1 MHPLRTQRGAAT
13 LGIML
18 ALVLAVTIAALATQ
32 RRHAGELRAA
42 AARLRA
48 GQAVEAA
55 EAGLEWATAML
66 NAPATGFRERHLY
79 MEAVSGAIVP
89 SARRAACVRV
99 AEAWRCGDPASVRG
113 DDAAATA
120 FEVRFEAAA
129 AAGTVHVVSLGC
141 QRPPCAEDDGTGAA
155 TPDTTA
161 RREVTLALVPALAHP
176 PMAAL
181 TVRGDVDAGTAAL
194 GLHNADPDAAGMV
207 VHAGG
212 AVRAVQ
218 ARLSGPPGAPG
229 GVVVERDAELGT
241 SDPSRS
247 FAARH
252 GLDPPLWRRQP
263 TVATVVCES
272 RCNERL
278 AQALRT
284 HRLVFVDGDV
294 ALDGPL
300 TLGSH
305 ERPVAIVAAGAVRLR
320 GAIAMHGLVHGA
332 GITWDDAGPGAFVR
346 GAVVSDGGYA
356 GTGAPE
362 LVRDTDV
369 LQSLKAAG
377 SFARLPGSWKD
388 FR

>member
-1 MHPLRTQRGAAT
+1 MQLLRTQRGGAT
-13 LGIML
+13 LGITL
-18 ALVLAVTIAALATQ
+18 ALVLAVTIAALAAQ

-42 AARLRA
+42 AARLHA

-79 MEAVSGAIVP
+79 MEAISGAIVP

-99 AEAWRCGDPASVRG
+99 PETWRCGDAASVRA
-113 DDAAATA
+113 DDAATTA
-120 FEVRFEAAA
+120 FEVRFEASTAP
-129 AAGTVHVVSLGC
+129 GTVHVVSLGC
-141 QRPPCAEDDGTGAA
+141 RRLPCADDDGTGAA

-161 RREVTLALVPALAHP
+161 RREVTLALVPALAHAP
-176 PMAAL
+176 LAAL

-194 GLHNADPDAAGMV
+194 GLHNADPDAGGIV
-207 VHAGG
+207 VQAGG
-212 AVRAVQ
+212 AVRAVH
-218 ARLSGPPGAPG
+218 ARLAGPPGAPG
-229 GVVVERDAELGT
+229 GIVVERDAALST

-252 GLDPPLWRRQP
+252 GLDPALWRRQP
-263 TVATVVCES
+263 TVATIVCES

-284 HRLVFVDGDV
+284 HRLVFVDGDL

-300 TLGSH
+300 AVGSH

-320 GAIAMHGLVHGA
+320 GAVAMHGLVHGD
-332 GITWDDAGPGAFVR
+332 GITWDDAGAGAFVR
-346 GAVVSDGGYA
+346 GAVVSDAGYA
-356 GTGAPE
+356 GTGAPD